1 MRKTFLP
8 YFFYLSTVLVFTIY
22 SCKNSEEIKASSGN
36 EDIEKSGPTMFTL
49 LSPEKTNITFQNQL
63 KETLNANVLLYEY
76 MYNGGGV
83 ATGDFNNDGFIDLY
97 FTSNMGEN
105 KFYINKGAM
114 LFEDVTRTSKI
125 QGRTGPWKTGV
136 TAVDVNG
143 DNKLDLYLCYS
154 GTMPEEKRANQLFIN
169 LGNDANGIPIFK
181 EKSQEYGLA
190 STAFSNQAY
199 FFDYDHD
206 GDLDML
212 LLNHNPKSLPVLNE
226 ISTANLLKKDDSL
239 QGVRLFR
246 QTKGKFEDV
255 TVNAGISGSALTY
268 GLGIGISDLDNDG
281 WEDFYISNDYSVPDY
296 LYMNNKDGT
305 FTNKLKEKMGHISH
319 FSMGNDIA
327 DINND
332 GWTDIFTL
340 DMLPEDNKRQKL
352 LLAPDK
358 YEKFDLN
365 LRSGFH
371 YQYMRNMLQINNGNG
386 TFSEIGQFAGISNT
400 DWSWAALLA
409 DYDNDGWKD
418 LFVTNGYFRD
428 YTNLDFINY
437 MESYTESKE
446 RLKKEDIL
454 EIIKK
459 MPASDL
465 SNYMFSNLGGTGF
478 SNTTKSFGLDIPANS
493 NGAAYADLDND
504 GDLDLIVNNINQPA
518 FIHRNESQLYGNH
531 FLQVKLKG
539 TKLNTQGIGTKV
551 TLYQGKRHQTL
562 EQFPSKGYLSNVSPV
577 LHFGLGKI
585 SRIDSVVI
593 HWNNG
598 KRQSLVDVVSDQTL
612 GIDEKNATPFKT
624 TEIKP
629 ASIFKDMV
637 PPISYK
643 NNLSNF
649 NDFKRQSLLIE
660 QFSHSGPLMV
670 KGDVDKD
677 GLEDIFI
684 GGEKDKG
691 ASLFIQKKD
700 GNFIKMK
707 STIFETAKGSHDT
720 EAVIFDANGDG
731 DPDIYVA
738 SGGYHDYSENDSRL
752 QDRLYFGDGHG
763 NFRVNEASLPQM
775 WTSKG
780 AVTVLDVNQ
789 DGHPDLFVGS
799 RIIPGRY
806 PEIPESYLLVNDG
819 KGNFKNQIRTIA
831 PELEHLGMVTD
842 AIWIDLDRDNN
853 KELVVVGHWMPITV
867 FKNSSGKL
875 QKETDLYFDK
885 PYSGWWNTI
894 ETGDFNKDGKPD
906 LIVGN
911 LGTNTQF
918 RPTDEEPAELY
929 YKDFDKNGS
938 VDPLFCYYI
947 QGKSYPYLT
956 RDELLGQLGGLRST
970 FTSYESY
977 ANATITDIIDPKELS
992 KAGRLTANHMETT
1005 LFLSN
1010 EDRIFKVMELPEQ
1023 AQYAPVQT
1031 LVVSDFDTDGK
1042 EDFILLGNSNNFKLR
1057 IGKFDANYGTLF
1069 MGNGNGTFN
1078 YMEQKESGL
1087 NVSGNVQSAIT
1098 IDNTLFLGM
1107 SGDLLKTYK
1116 LSK

>member
-1 MRKTFLP
+1 MKKTLLP
-8 YFFYLSTVLVFTIY
+8 YFFYLSTVLVFIIY
-22 SCKNSEEIKASSGN
+22 SCKNSEDNKNSSSN
-36 EDIEKSGPTMFTL
+36 EDTEKSGPTVFTL

-105 KFYINKGAM
+105 KFYINKGGM
-114 LFEDVTRTSKI
+114 RFEDITQISKI
-125 QGRTGPWKTGV
+125 QGRTGPWKTGA
-136 TAVDVNG
+136 TAVDING
-143 DNKLDLYLCYS
+143 DHKLDLYLCYS

-169 LGNDANGIPIFK
+169 LGNDANGIPIFE

-190 STAFSNQAY
+190 SPAFSNQAY

-212 LLNHNPKSLPVLNE
+212 LLNHNPKSLPILNE
-226 ISTANLLKKDDSL
+226 VSTANLLKKDDSL

-305 FTNKLKEKMGHISH
+305 FTNKLKEKMGHTSH

-332 GWTDIFTL
+332 GWADIFTL

-371 YQYMRNMLQINNGNG
+371 YQYMRNMLQLNNGNG

-437 MESYTESKE
+437 MDSYTESKE

-518 FIHRNESQLYGNH
+518 FIHRNESQLHGNH

-551 TLYQGKRHQTL
+551 TLYQGKRYQTL

-577 LHFGLGKI
+577 LHFGLGKV
-585 SRIDSVVI
+585 SQIDSVVI
-593 HWNNG
+593 NWNNG
-598 KRQSLVDVVSDQTL
+598 KKQSLVDVVSNQTL
-612 GIDEKNATPFKT
+612 EIDEKNAAPFRTK
-624 TEIKP
+624 EIKP
-629 ASIFKDMV
+629 VSIFNDMAS
-637 PPISYK
+637 PIPYK
-643 NNLSNF
+643 NSLSNF

-660 QFSHSGPLMV
+660 QFSHSGPLMI
-670 KGDVDKD
+670 KGDINKD

-684 GGEKDKG
+684 GGEKGMG

-707 STIFETAKGSHDT
+707 STIFEMAKESHDV

-731 DPDIYVA
+731 NPDIYVA

-752 QDRLYFGDGHG
+752 QDRLYFGDGRG
-763 NFRVNEASLPQM
+763 NFSINEASLPPM
-775 WTSKG
+775 WTGKG
-780 AVTVLDVNQ
+780 TVTVLDVNQ
-789 DGHPDLFVGS
+789 DGHLDLFVGS

-819 KGNFKNQIRTIA
+819 KGNFTNQIKIIA
-831 PELEHLGMVTD
+831 PELENLGMVTD
-842 AIWIDLDRDNN
+842 AIWIDLDGDNN
-853 KELVVVGHWMPITV
+853 KELVVIGHWMPITV

-875 QKETDLYFDK
+875 QKETDPYFDK
-885 PYSGWWNTI
+885 PFNGWWNTI
-894 ETGDFNKDGKPD
+894 KTGDFNKDGKPD

-918 RPTDEEPAELY
+918 KPTDEEPAELY
-929 YKDFDKNGS
+929 YKDFDENGS

-977 ANATITDIIDPKELS
+977 ANATITDIFDPKELS
-992 KAGRLTANHMETT
+992 KADRLTANHMKTT

-1010 EDRIFKVMELPEQ
+1010 GDHIFKVMDLPEQ

-1031 LVVSDFDTDGK
+1031 LVVSDFNTDGN
-1042 EDFILLGNSNNFKLR
+1042 EDLILLGNSNYFKLR
-1057 IGKFDANYGTLF
+1057 IGKFDANYGTLL
-1069 MGNGNGTFN
+1069 MGNGDGTFN
-1078 YMEQKESGL
+1078 FIEQKKSGL
-1087 NVSGNVQSAIT
+1087 NISGNVQSAIT

-1107 SGDLLKTYK
+1107 SGDSLKTYK